1 MTSQYNYYSTNLK
14 SRQQGQGIKDNKKKD
29 YWSVTGNKITSLK
42 WKAVFNRIT
51 TEIRVTVLSEF
62 LFSDPHYM

>member
-14 SRQQGQGIKDNKKKD
+14 SRQQGKGVKDNNKND

-42 WKAVFNRIT
+42 QKAVFNRIT
-51 TEIRVTVLSEF
+51 TEFCVTVFSEF

>member
-14 SRQQGQGIKDNKKKD
+14 LRQLGQGVKDNNKKD

-42 WKAVFNRIT
+42 
-51 TEIRVTVLSEF
+51 
-62 LFSDPHYM
+62 